1 MIYPTLIST
10 TCVKIRQISCIIFE
24 IKSHFSRRN
33 SPVFFL
39 AQTLHTFYES
49 SPSKCKFSDFPLLAL
64 KLTKL
69 LMSFLKQKVSFSSKF
84 ASLFSIMREFFCTF
98 LVETLCYRQRQHIK
112 VHIFRLAIACV
123 EIRQIPQVIFGTKSQ
138 LFNFLRMFYRILV
151 HKV

>member
-49 SPSKCKFSDFPLLAL
+49 SPSKCKFSDFPLLWL
-64 KLTKL
+64 KCNKF
-69 LMSFLKQKVSFSSKF
+69 LMSFFKQKVSFSSKF
-84 ASLFSIMREFFCTF
+84 GSFSSVERDNSSIIFQLKIYMLLRKVAYQSASFQTCHFSYQNSSNSSCHFWNQESVF
-98 LVETLCYRQRQHIK
+98 LQTLHHSS
-112 VHIFRLAIACV
+112 V
-123 EIRQIPQVIFGTKSQ
+123 S
-138 LFNFLRMFYRILV
+138 
-151 HKV
+151 